1 MGIKIQICEMPQHLR
16 TTTTYFSHANVKTK
30 KNIRLNRQLQDSNL
44 RGQSPK
50 DF

>member
-1 MGIKIQICEMPQHLR
+1 MNCCRKNVEAFVNLYTYCNHYGQLLHCEG
-16 TTTTYFSHANVKTK
+16 K
-30 KNIRLNRQLQDSNL
+30 KKRQLQDSNL